1 MIEEFLI
8 KPGTEVNLSEFDSS
22 YTGDF
27 KSKDEAKELLRKNI
41 KKMQKLQVKLYAEN
55 KYSVLII
62 FQAMDAAGKDG
73 TIKHV
78 MSGLNPQG
86 TQVFSF
92 KQPSLEELDHGF
104 LWRINKALPERGR
117 IGIFNRS
124 HYEEVLVVR
133 VHNFLKNQKIPE
145 ELITN
150 NIWKNRYK
158 EINDFEKY
166 LYENGTIILKFFLHV
181 SKEEQKNRFMK
192 RIDQK
197 SKNWKFSAADIE
209 ERNYWDDY
217 MKCYEE
223 AVSATSLPHAPWF
236 IIPADKKWFM
246 RLAVSSIIIDSLNK
260 LNLSFPELSEEQ
272 VEKLGEY
279 KNKLENED
287 NLELKTS

>member
-1 MIEEFLI
+1 MSLLEDFLI
-8 KPGTEVNLSEFDSS
+8 KPSSEVNLSEFQTDYSGEFSS
-22 YTGDF
+22 
-27 KSKDEAKELLRKNI
+27 KKEAQKLLTKNI
-41 KKMQKLQVKLYAEN
+41 KKMQKLQAKLYAEN
-55 KYSVLII
+55 KYSVLLI

-92 KQPSLEELDHGF
+92 KQPSAEELDHGF

-133 VHNFLKNQKIPE
+133 VHNLIKNQKIPE
-145 ELITN
+145 ELINN
-150 NIWKNRYK
+150 NIWKTRFR
-158 EINDFEKY
+158 EINNFEKY
-166 LYENGTIILKFFLHV
+166 LYENGTVILKFFLHV
-181 SKEEQKNRFMK
+181 SKEEQKNRFLK

-197 SKNWKFSAADIE
+197 SKNWKFSAGDIE
-209 ERNYWDDY
+209 ERKFWDDY

-223 AVSATSLPHAPWF
+223 AISFTSKSHAPWF

-246 RLAVSSIIIDSLNK
+246 RLAVSSIIIDSLKK
-260 LNLSFPELSEEQ
+260 LNPSFPNLSEKQ
-272 VEKLGEY
+272 LAKLDEY
-279 KNKLENED
+279 KNRLENE
-287 NLELKTS
+287 NK